1 MRHLMARAR
10 TWARRTAAGGAA
22 LLHRTSSAAGET
34 LAEVVIAIAIVGI
47 VSVGMFS
54 AISSATYAANAL
66 TRQDRVRNELVN
78 AVATI
83 QNAPYAPS
91 YTLPDSK
98 GVQFAVQVTDQP
110 TSNFQSIRI
119 TATFQTDSL
128 FQIVFK
134 EQR

>member
-1 MRHLMARAR
+1 M
-10 TWARRTAAGGAA
+10 
-22 LLHRTSSAAGET
+22 LHRTSSAAGET

-91 YTLPDSK
+91 YSPLPASK
-98 GVQFAVQVTDQP
+98 GVQFTVEVTDQP
-110 TSNFQSIRI
+110 TSKFQSIRI
-119 TATFQTDSL
+119 TATFETDSL

>member
-1 MRHLMARAR
+1 M
-10 TWARRTAAGGAA
+10 
-22 LLHRTSSAAGET
+22 LHRTNSAAGET

-83 QNAPYAPS
+83 QNAPYASS
-91 YTLPDSK
+91 YTDLLPDSK
-98 GVQFAVQVTDQP
+98 GVQFTVQVTDQP
-110 TSNFQSIRI
+110 TSKFQSIRI